1 MRTGNGIVWLSYIGR
16 RVGQGLIVLW
26 AAFTISFLVLY
37 LLPGDAAA
45 LFAGGADQE
54 SIDPA
59 LVERLRAELGLDRPL
74 WEQYLTALGRALVGD
89 FGTSTQT
96 GRPAADLLAEA
107 LPPTLALTGAAFVL
121 SIVFGVALAL
131 AASLTRI
138 AWLRNLLFSL
148 PPIGVSVPVFWIGL
162 LLLQAFSFQLR
173 IFPAMGDD
181 GFISL
186 VLPAVTIAIP
196 SGAFIAQLLSRSLR
210 STLAQPYVEVVR
222 AKGASEARVQFG
234 HALRNAVIPTLTMSG
249 VLVGGLL
256 SGAVV
261 TETVFSRLGVGRLVV
276 TAVNNRDVPVV
287 QTVVV
292 FAAVV
297 FVISGLVVDLVYPL
311 IDRRITLARTAFV
324 AP

>member
-1 MRTGNGIVWLSYIGR
+1 MIMWLTYIAR
-16 RVGQGLIVLW
+16 RVGQGLVVLW
-26 AAFTISFLVLY
+26 AAYTISFLVLY

-54 SIDPA
+54 AVDPE
-59 LVERLRAELGLDRPL
+59 LVARLRAELGLDRPL

-96 GRPAADLLAEA
+96 GRPAADLLGEA
-107 LPPTLALTGAAFVL
+107 LPPTLALTGFAFVL
-121 SIVFGVALAL
+121 SVALGAVLAL

-148 PPIGVSVPVFWIGL
+148 PPIGVSIPVFWIGL

-173 IFPAMGDD
+173 LFPAMGDD
-181 GFISL
+181 GFVSL

-222 AKGASEARVQFG
+222 AKGAGETRVQFG
-234 HALRNAVIPTLTMSG
+234 HALRNAVIPTLTMGG

-261 TETVFSRLGVGRLVV
+261 TETVFSRLGIGRLVV

-287 QTVVV
+287 QIVVV
-292 FAAVV
+292 FAALV
-297 FVISGLVVDLVYPL
+297 FVVANLIVDLVYPL
-311 IDRRITLARTAFV
+311 VDRRITLARTAFV
-324 AP
+324 AA

>member
-1 MRTGNGIVWLSYIGR
+1 MWLGYIAR
-16 RVGQGLIVLW
+16 RVGQGLVVLW
-26 AAFTISFLVLY
+26 AAYTISFLVLY

-54 SIDPA
+54 AVDPE
-59 LVERLRAELGLDRPL
+59 LVARLRAELGLDRPL

-96 GRPAADLLAEA
+96 GRPAADLLGEA
-107 LPPTLALTGAAFVL
+107 LPPTLALTGFAFVL
-121 SIVFGVALAL
+121 SIVLGTALAL
-131 AASLTRI
+131 AASLTR
-138 AWLRNLLFSL
+138 ATWLRNLLFSL
-148 PPIGVSVPVFWIGL
+148 PPIGVSIPVFWIGL

-173 IFPAMGDD
+173 LFPAMGDD
-181 GFISL
+181 GFVSL

-222 AKGASEARVQFG
+222 AKGAGEARVQFG
-234 HALRNAVIPTLTMSG
+234 HALRNAVIPTLTMGG

-261 TETVFSRLGVGRLVV
+261 TETVFSRLGIGRLVV

-287 QTVVV
+287 QIVVV
-292 FAAVV
+292 FAALV
-297 FVISGLVVDLVYPL
+297 FVVANLIVDLVYPL
-311 IDRRITLARTAFV
+311 VDRRITLARTAFV
-324 AP
+324 AA

>member
-1 MRTGNGIVWLSYIGR
+1 MWLAYIAR
-16 RVGQGLIVLW
+16 RVGQGLVVLW
-26 AAFTISFLVLY
+26 AAYTISFLVLY

-54 SIDPA
+54 AVDPE
-59 LVERLRAELGLDRPL
+59 LVARLRAELGLDRPL

-96 GRPAADLLAEA
+96 GRPAADLLGEA
-107 LPPTLALTGAAFVL
+107 LPPTLALTGFAFVL
-121 SIVFGVALAL
+121 SIVLGAVLAL
-131 AASLTRI
+131 AASLTRTP
-138 AWLRNLLFSL
+138 WLRNLLFSL
-148 PPIGVSVPVFWIGL
+148 PPIGVSIPVFWIGL

-173 IFPAMGDD
+173 LFPAMGDD
-181 GFISL
+181 GFVSL

-222 AKGASEARVQFG
+222 AKGAGEARVQFG
-234 HALRNAVIPTLTMSG
+234 HALRNAVIPTLTMGG

-261 TETVFSRLGVGRLVV
+261 TETVFSRLGIGRLVV

-287 QTVVV
+287 QIVVV
-292 FAAVV
+292 FAALV
-297 FVISGLVVDLVYPL
+297 FVIANLLVDLVYPL
-311 IDRRITLARTAFV
+311 VDRRITLARTAFV
-324 AP
+324 AA

>member
-1 MRTGNGIVWLSYIGR
+1 MWFAYIAR
-16 RVGQGLIVLW
+16 RVGQGVVVLW

-45 LFAGGADQE
+45 LFAGGGDQE
-54 SIDPA
+54 QVDPA
-59 LVERLRAELGLDRPL
+59 LVAQLRAELGLDRPL
-74 WEQYLTALGRALVGD
+74 WEQYLSALGRALVGD
-89 FGTSTQT
+89 FGTSAQT

-107 LPPTLALTGAAFVL
+107 LPPTLALTGFAFLL
-121 SIVFGVALAL
+121 SVAIGVGLAL
-131 AASLTRI
+131 AASLARG

-173 IFPAMGDD
+173 LFPAMGNE

-210 STLAQPYVEVVR
+210 STLAQPFVEVVR
-222 AKGASEARVQFG
+222 AKGAGESRVQFA
-234 HALRNAVIPTLTMSG
+234 HAFRNAAIPTLTMVG
-249 VLVGGLL
+249 VLIGGLL

-261 TETVFSRLGVGRLVV
+261 TETVFSRLGIGRLVV

-287 QTVVV
+287 QVVVV

-297 FVISGLVVDLVYPL
+297 FVVANLLVDLVYPL

-324 AP
+324 AA

>member
-1 MRTGNGIVWLSYIGR
+1 MWLTYIAR
-16 RVGQGLIVLW
+16 RVGQGLVVLW
-26 AAFTISFLVLY
+26 AAYTISFLVLY

-54 SIDPA
+54 TVDPE
-59 LVERLRAELGLDRPL
+59 LVARLRAELGLDRPL

-96 GRPAADLLAEA
+96 GRPAADLLGEA
-107 LPPTLALTGAAFVL
+107 LPPTLALTGFAFVL
-121 SIVFGVALAL
+121 SILLGTALAL
-131 AASLTRI
+131 AASLTR
-138 AWLRNLLFSL
+138 ATWLRNLLFSL
-148 PPIGVSVPVFWIGL
+148 PPIGVSIPVFWIGL

-173 IFPAMGDD
+173 LFPAMGDD
-181 GFISL
+181 GFVSL

-222 AKGASEARVQFG
+222 AKGAGEARVQFG
-234 HALRNAVIPTLTMSG
+234 HALRNAVIPTLTMGG

-261 TETVFSRLGVGRLVV
+261 TETVFSRLGIGRLVV

-287 QTVVV
+287 QIVVV
-292 FAAVV
+292 FAALV
-297 FVISGLVVDLVYPL
+297 FVVANLIVDLIYPL
-311 IDRRITLARTAFV
+311 VDRRITLARTAFV
-324 AP
+324 AA

>member
-1 MRTGNGIVWLSYIGR
+1 MWLTYIAR
-16 RVGQGLIVLW
+16 RVGQGLVVLW
-26 AAFTISFLVLY
+26 AAYTISFLVLY

-54 SIDPA
+54 AVDPE
-59 LVERLRAELGLDRPL
+59 LVARLRAELGLDRPL

-96 GRPAADLLAEA
+96 GRPAADLLGEA
-107 LPPTLALTGAAFVL
+107 LPPTLALTGFAFVL
-121 SIVFGVALAL
+121 SIALGAVLAL
-131 AASLTRI
+131 AASLTRTT
-138 AWLRNLLFSL
+138 WLRNLLFSL
-148 PPIGVSVPVFWIGL
+148 PPIGVSIPVFWIGL

-173 IFPAMGDD
+173 LFPAMGDD
-181 GFISL
+181 GFVSL

-222 AKGASEARVQFG
+222 AKGAGEARVQFG
-234 HALRNAVIPTLTMSG
+234 HALRNAVIPTLTMGG

-261 TETVFSRLGVGRLVV
+261 TETVFSRLGIGRLVV

-287 QTVVV
+287 QIVVV
-292 FAAVV
+292 FAALV
-297 FVISGLVVDLVYPL
+297 FVVANLLVDLVYPL
-311 IDRRITLARTAFV
+311 VDRRITLARTAFV
-324 AP
+324 AA

>member
-1 MRTGNGIVWLSYIGR
+1 MWLAYIAR
-16 RVGQGLIVLW
+16 RVGQGLVVLW
-26 AAFTISFLVLY
+26 AAYTISFLVLY

-54 SIDPA
+54 AVDPE
-59 LVERLRAELGLDRPL
+59 LVARLRAELGLDRPL

-96 GRPAADLLAEA
+96 GRPAADLLGEA
-107 LPPTLALTGAAFVL
+107 LPPTLALTGFAFVL
-121 SIVFGVALAL
+121 SVVLGAVLAL
-131 AASLTRI
+131 AASLTRT

-148 PPIGVSVPVFWIGL
+148 PPIGVSIPVFWIGL

-173 IFPAMGDD
+173 LFPAMGDD
-181 GFISL
+181 GFVSL

-222 AKGASEARVQFG
+222 AKGAGETRVQFG
-234 HALRNAVIPTLTMSG
+234 HALRNAVIPTLTMGG

-261 TETVFSRLGVGRLVV
+261 TETVFSRLGIGRLVV

-287 QTVVV
+287 QIVVV
-292 FAAVV
+292 FAALV
-297 FVISGLVVDLVYPL
+297 FVVANLIVDLVYPL
-311 IDRRITLARTAFV
+311 VDRRITLARTAFV
-324 AP
+324 AA

>member
-1 MRTGNGIVWLSYIGR
+1 MWLAYIAR
-16 RVGQGLIVLW
+16 RVGQGLVVLW
-26 AAFTISFLVLY
+26 AAYTISFLVLY

-54 SIDPA
+54 AVDPE
-59 LVERLRAELGLDRPL
+59 LVARLRAELGLDRPL

-96 GRPAADLLAEA
+96 GRPAADLLGEA
-107 LPPTLALTGAAFVL
+107 LPPTLALTGFAFVL
-121 SIVFGVALAL
+121 SIVLGAVLAL
-131 AASLTRI
+131 AASLTRT

-148 PPIGVSVPVFWIGL
+148 PPIGVSIPVFWIGL

-173 IFPAMGDD
+173 LFPAMGDD
-181 GFISL
+181 GFVSL

-222 AKGASEARVQFG
+222 AKGAGEARVQFG
-234 HALRNAVIPTLTMSG
+234 HALRNAIIPTLTMGG

-261 TETVFSRLGVGRLVV
+261 TETVFSRLGIGRLVV

-287 QTVVV
+287 QIVVV
-292 FAAVV
+292 FAALV
-297 FVISGLVVDLVYPL
+297 FVVANLLVDLVYPL
-311 IDRRITLARTAFV
+311 VDRRITLARTAFI
-324 AP
+324 AA